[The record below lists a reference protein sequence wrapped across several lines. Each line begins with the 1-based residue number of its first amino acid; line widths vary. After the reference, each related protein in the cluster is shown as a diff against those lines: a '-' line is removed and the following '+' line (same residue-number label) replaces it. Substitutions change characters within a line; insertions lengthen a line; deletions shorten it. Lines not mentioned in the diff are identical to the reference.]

1 MKKNKKNNDKWQK
14 NFPAACDCRHC
25 VSMAERKTVLLS
37 ALQILVPMIV
47 KLVIQNWHIAEK
59 GAFNGSQD

>member
-1 MKKNKKNNDKWQK
+1 MKKNKKITINGRRI
-14 NFPAACDCRHC
+14 FLPPAIADI
-25 VSMAERKTVLLS
+25 VFSMAERKTVLLS

>member
-1 MKKNKKNNDKWQK
+1 MKKNKKNNDKLQK
-14 NFPAACDCRHC
+14 KFPAACDCRHC
-25 VSMAERKTVLLS
+25 VFYGGKKTVLLS
-37 ALQILVPMIV
+37 ALQILVPTIV